1 MSFSAAKF
9 SEPCLVAIILTV
21 HSRAGPRFV
30 FHFPPNPLSE
40 NAYGVGSHRSS
51 RAKVLIGSDSAS
63 SGESGDSSDED
74 DEGSH
79 FGAGARHNN
88 SGLEDNVPASASST
102 GGESHRPPS
111 LSSSR
116 NLMKKRAANSDVE
129 DDQGSSSRRKNAS
142 VGSSDPWD
150 TLLGLP
156 SDVWEKLLS
165 PTRTWHKRRF
175 EVAINDLA
183 FVGWPVFVRDDGTW
197 RKQKRRKKKKPS
209 PGWGGAELGYE
220 EDIANTPS
228 QEDDTD
234 KMVGSVLRIKTE
246 ALRDGRLDTEI
257 GGSGSKGH
265 SGSPDSDKDSMTM
278 FNVVFVLDSPILEYS
293 LRLKEIYENVIKK
306 FSKALKWE
314 QARADYVWNEA
325 QNILQIKEK
334 AREKKASMNSLY
346 SELIAQSSLARAIST
361 VFTSISTSKI
371 ASVSLGPDASISLQI
386 PPPTSTPYLPS
397 PTDAAYPGLWLTT
410 ADESSPADDAAA
422 GGIDPHSETLA
433 KHFALLLLDNE
444 AAILR
449 DVEASGGA
457 LGPALAHYI
466 RTTKPNKSFTQI
478 SALSGIPLS
487 NIQLLAS
494 HLVYWRRARAIPP
507 LHQRDTY
514 IVSPNC
520 DLSKLPAATAAY
532 AATFPTLPSLPKMLS
547 ALSGTPR
554 PYASFIPSKDH
565 KAAYFSILAWL
576 LRGGWVTQLRAF
588 ARIKVPPETKI
599 AADQSLQQEEIE
611 KLMVENRASF
621 KSPTNRH
628 VQDDNCPSPS
638 SLGSHGSDQET
649 IIPGQRESLSQY
661 YMNRNAHLRTSSL
674 ILLPHR
680 ASPVESRWLDEIM
693 ARFPDPASPERVK
706 GITSM
711 DEPAE
716 PGIHDSLKKYWPK
729 FTKYFN
735 GHDALE
741 KIAAREGLKRKTVWQ
756 LLMRMGMITG
766 QNLGIELDPK
776 EKVLIAVRH
785 W

>member
-1 MSFSAAKF
+1 
-9 SEPCLVAIILTV
+9 
-21 HSRAGPRFV
+21 
-30 FHFPPNPLSE
+30 
-40 NAYGVGSHRSS
+40 
-51 RAKVLIGSDSAS
+51 
-63 SGESGDSSDED
+63 
-74 DEGSH
+74 
-79 FGAGARHNN
+79 
-88 SGLEDNVPASASST
+88 
-102 GGESHRPPS
+102 
-111 LSSSR
+111 
-116 NLMKKRAANSDVE
+116 
-129 DDQGSSSRRKNAS
+129 
-142 VGSSDPWD
+142 
-150 TLLGLP
+150 
-156 SDVWEKLLS
+156 
-165 PTRTWHKRRF
+165 
-175 EVAINDLA
+175 
-183 FVGWPVFVRDDGTW
+183 
-197 RKQKRRKKKKPS
+197 
-209 PGWGGAELGYE
+209 
-220 EDIANTPS
+220 
-228 QEDDTD
+228 
-234 KMVGSVLRIKTE
+234 
-246 ALRDGRLDTEI
+246 
-257 GGSGSKGH
+257 
-265 SGSPDSDKDSMTM
+265 
-278 FNVVFVLDSPILEYS
+278 VLDPPTLEYS

-334 AREKKASMNSLY
+334 AREKSESIRVRFELRVLLTVLLEASMNSLY
-346 SELIAQSSLARAIST
+346 SELIARSSLARAIST

-397 PTDAAYPGLWLTT
+397 STDAAYPGLWLTT
-410 ADESSPADDAAA
+410 ADEPSPADDAVT

-444 AAILR
+444 AAILK

-466 RTTKPNKSFTQI
+466 RTTKPNKSFMQI
-478 SALSGIPLS
+478 SAISGIPLS
-487 NIQLLAS
+487 HIQLLAS

-554 PYASFIPSKDH
+554 PYATFIPSKDH

-588 ARIKVPPETKI
+588 ARIKVPPEIKI
-599 AADQSLQQEEIE
+599 AVDRTLQQEEMG
-611 KLMVENRASF
+611 KLISENRAF
-621 KSPTNRH
+621 PNSPTNRQGAD
-628 VQDDNCPSPS
+628 VRDDNSSPS
-638 SLGSHGSDQET
+638 SLGSHGSDQDT

-661 YMNRNAHLRTSSL
+661 HLSNSRNAHLRTSSL
-674 ILLPHR
+674 ILFPHR
-680 ASPVESRWLDEIM
+680 ASPIESRWLDEIM
-693 ARFPDPASPERVK
+693 ARFPDPPPESVK

-711 DEPAE
+711 GDGHEAE
-716 PGIHDSLKKYWPK
+716 PGIHDSLKGYWPK

-741 KIAAREGLKRKTVWQ
+741 KIAAREGLKRKVVWQ

-776 EKVLIAVRH
+776 EQILIAVRH